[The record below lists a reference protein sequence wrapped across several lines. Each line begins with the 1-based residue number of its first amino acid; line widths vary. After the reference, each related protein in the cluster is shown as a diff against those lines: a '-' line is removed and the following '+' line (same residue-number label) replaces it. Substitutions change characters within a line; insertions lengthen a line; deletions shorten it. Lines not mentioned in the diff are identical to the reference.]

1 MGIKVQVKTR
11 PCEHCESGVVPCS
24 RPADAACDAC
34 ERSARDCGCVHGTD
48 CDEHGVL
55 P

>member
-1 MGIKVQVKTR
+1 MELKVQVQTR
-11 PCEHCESGVVPCS
+11 PCEHCETGVAPCS
-24 RPADAACDAC
+24 RPADAVDAC